1 MNGGEAPVVI
11 KHAERKLI
19 WEGSLKK
26 AEQALAK
33 ASRKPKK
40 DLAQPS
46 PVYLNSRDKK
56 MIDEVGPVFGK
67 KGVSPVL
74 KASLRFV
81 HALKAAPARLEPR
94 MTLDDLEDCGQ
105 HHDCQEAH

>member
-1 MNGGEAPVVI
+1 MDKKKQSFDGCAKSHENAVALP
-11 KHAERKLI
+11 RK
-19 WEGSLKK
+19 E
-26 AEQALAK
+26 
-33 ASRKPKK
+33 K
-40 DLAQPS
+40 DLAHPS

-56 MIDEVGPVFGK
+56 MIDEIGPAFGK

-81 HALKAAPARLEPR
+81 HALKAAPARVEPG

-105 HHDCQEAH
+105 HHDCEEAH